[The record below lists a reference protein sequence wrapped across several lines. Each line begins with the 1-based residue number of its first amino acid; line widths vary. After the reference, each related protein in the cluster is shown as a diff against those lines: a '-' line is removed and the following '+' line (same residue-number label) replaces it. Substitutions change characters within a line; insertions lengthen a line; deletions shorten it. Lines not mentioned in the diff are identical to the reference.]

1 MKQEKKRSSFHMGED
16 DEALRQRFLR
26 DGLFSKCSVIHYPA
40 VLESLDANDYV
51 EAILDGAPST
61 MKELEE
67 DYSEED
73 QQKIRLMVYEK
84 ALEILRKGEPLV
96 LDMAMIV
103 AQK

>member
-1 MKQEKKRSSFHMGED
+1 MGED
-16 DEALRQRFLR
+16 DDALRQRFLR
-26 DGLFSKCSVIHYPA
+26 DGLFSKCTVLHYPA

-61 MKELEE
+61 KKELEE

-73 QQKIRLMVYEK
+73 QVTIRRMVHEK
-84 ALEILRKGEPLV
+84 AVEILTKGEPLI
-96 LDMAMIV
+96 LDMTMVV